1 MAQTES
7 TDPSRFDRRKLVL
20 CVGPGGVGKTTCA
33 AALGL
38 HEANRGRKVVVVT
51 IDPSRRLAQALGLEH
66 APTGE
71 VVPVRRDPHRH
82 LDALIL
88 DGAKVFD
95 GIVRANASEPAVAD
109 KILASRMYQAT
120 AQRLSGA
127 LEFAAMAR
135 VQMLFDAGQHDLIVL
150 DTPPTA
156 NAMDFLDAPTRVR
169 ELIDNPGARL
179 LAGTGR
185 IGAKILGLGTSVLSK
200 TLEAV
205 GGGQFIGDLGAFL
218 REFADVLGEF
228 QRRGGDFEKRLRS
241 HETGVLLVTTASPF
255 SVREAEGFLAQLS
268 DYGLRIDAVVLNRID
283 PELPAP
289 VEREQ
294 FDAALAGH
302 DPEQR
307 DRIWTAYAGARA
319 LGERTRRSIDAISQA
334 RAGRRVW
341 TAPRFSDPP
350 DTIPELE
357 RLGAMIFG

>member
-1 MAQTES
+1 MAHSES
-7 TDPSRFDRRKLVL
+7 TVFERRKLVL

-38 HEANRGRKVVVVT
+38 YAANHGRKVVVVT

-66 APTGE
+66 SPTGE
-71 VVPVRRDPHRH
+71 VVPVRHGPGQH

-95 GIVRANASEPAVAD
+95 SIVRQNASDPAVAER
-109 KILASRMYQAT
+109 ILSSRMYQAT

-135 VQMLFDAGQHDLIVL
+135 VQMLFDADEHDLIVL

-156 NAMDFLDAPTRVR
+156 NAIDFLDAPKRVR

-179 LAGTGR
+179 LAGSGR
-185 IGAKILGLGTSVLSK
+185 IGAKILGLGSSVLSK

-241 HETGVLLVTTASPF
+241 SDAGVLLVTTASPF

-283 PELPAP
+283 PELPEP
-289 VEREQ
+289 TSRER
-294 FDAALAGH
+294 FDAALASSALA
-302 DPEQR
+302 DQR
-307 DRIWTAYAGARA
+307 DRIWTTYAGGRA
-319 LGERTRRSIDAISQA
+319 LGERTRRSIDAITHA
-334 RAGRRVW
+334 RAGLRVW
-341 TAPRFSDPP
+341 TAPRFGDPP

-357 RLGAMIFG
+357 RLGAEIFGVD